1 MGLNNILKKIFG
13 DQSERAVRP
22 LWQRLEKEINPVSEE
37 IKDISNDEL
46 RGRIDKIRDSIR
58 GEAKEY
64 KDKMGE
70 IRTELETLDYDKR
83 EPYWKK
89 IDELR
94 EDMFKMYA
102 RRLDEVL
109 PEVFAVVKE
118 TARRF
123 AGNETLEVTATDADR
138 ELAAAGKDFVRIE
151 GDKAIYKNS
160 WVAGGNLMTWDM
172 VHYDVQ
178 LIGGMVLHG
187 IYNGEK
193 ASNNIA
199 EMATGEGKTL
209 VATLPVFLN
218 ALTGEGV
225 HVVTVNDYLAK
236 RDSEWMGP
244 LYQFHGLTVDCID
257 KTEPNSEE
265 RRKAYRCDITF
276 GTNNEFG
283 FDYLRDN
290 MATQTSDLVQRDEH
304 YYSIVDEVDSVLID
318 DARTPLIISGPVPK
332 GDDQMFNEF
341 KPNVEKVVNAQRK
354 LVQGLLLE
362 AKEKISA
369 AMSGDPEK
377 VAKYDVNREEGK
389 KPLTAEQLLEDGG
402 LSLFRAYKG
411 LPKHSPLIRYLSEEG
426 IKQLLLKV
434 EAKYMADNNRE
445 MPKAV
450 EPLFF
455 VIDEKNHS
463 IELTDKGIEVLT
475 GTTQDPDFFILPD
488 IAAQLSAV
496 ENEEGTKEEH
506 QEKKDALLQN
516 YSVKA
521 ERVHTVNQLL
531 KAYTLFDKDVEYVI
545 DDNKIKIVDEQTGR
559 IMEGRR
565 YSDGLHQAIEAKE
578 GVKVEAATQTYA
590 TITLQNYFRMYRKL
604 AGMTGTAMTEAGEF
618 YDIYK
623 LEVTEI
629 PTNRPVIRND
639 QNDRVYRTKKE
650 KYAAVIQEVEDMVKA
665 GRPVLVGTT
674 SVEISE
680 LLSKMLQLRKIPHQ
694 VLNAKYHQKEADI
707 VAQAGKTGTVTIATN
722 MAGRGTDI
730 KLTPE
735 VKAAGGL
742 AIIGTE
748 RHESRRVDRQLRGRA
763 GRQGDP
769 GSSVFFVSFEDTVMR
784 LFANERIVKT
794 LDKLGFQEGDMIES
808 KMVTRSIENAQ
819 KRVEENNF
827 GIRKRLVE
835 YDDVMNAQR
844 KGVYGR
850 RQNALKGERIG
861 TDIANMIYETAL
873 ELASRRYDGGFR
885 EFDEEV
891 RKALAVELPFSEE
904 EYSKLDVQ
912 DITDRLAD
920 TAMQTYVRNKQKMAE
935 GAMPYIKEFVE
946 ERGAT
951 GLVGVPVSDGRR
963 MFNIRCDIK
972 EAYDNNCGALTKAWE
987 KTVLLSSIDKAWQE
1001 QLREMDELRKSV
1013 QNASYEQKD
1022 PLVIYKLEAYELW
1035 KKMLWDMNSKSVA
1048 TLMRGK
1054 LAVPDYAEAKAAE
1067 AAAREEQERRQAQ
1080 QAAARQQ
1087 QQEIRREYSYAGTP
1101 NPYANYSTTRD
1112 SYPGESAQRQA
1123 AQNVNRQQA
1132 PKQPMKAQPKVGRND
1147 PCPCGSG
1154 KKYKNCHGKGL

>member
-1 MGLNNILKKIFG
+1 MGFNEFIGKLFG
-13 DQSERAVRP
+13 NKATRDM
-22 LWQRLEKEINPVSEE
+22 KEIKPWVDKIKAVYPE
-37 IKDISNDEL
+37 IAKLSNDEL
-46 RGRIDKIRDSIR
+46 RAKTEELKKYIHDSATEEQKKIEELKATI
-58 GEAKEY
+58 ET
-64 KDKMGE
+64 
-70 IRTELETLDYDKR
+70 TELEDREGIFTQIDKL
-83 EPYWKK
+83 EK
-89 IDELR
+89 
-94 EDMFKMYA
+94 
-102 RRLDEVL
+102 EVL
-109 PEVFAVVKE
+109 EKYEKALDDVLPQAFAIVKD

-123 AGNETLEVTATDADR
+123 SENPEIEVTATEFDR
-138 ELAAAGKDFVRIE
+138 NLAAQGKDFVRIE
-151 GDKAIYKNS
+151 GDKAIWQS
-160 WVAGGNLMTWDM
+160 HWLAGGNDMTWGM

-178 LIGGMVLHG
+178 LFGGVVLHKG
-187 IYNGEK
+187 K
-193 ASNNIA
+193 IA

-218 ALTGEGV
+218 ALTGNGV
-225 HVVTVNDYLAK
+225 HVVTVNDYLSK

-244 LYQFHGLTVDCID
+244 LYQFHGLSVDCID
-257 KTEPNSEE
+257 KHQPNSDA
-265 RRKAYRCDITF
+265 RRRAYMADITF

-290 MATQTSDLVQRDEH
+290 MAVSPKDLVQRKH
-304 YYSIVDEVDSVLID
+304 NYAIVDEVDSVLID

-332 GDDQMFNEF
+332 GEDQLFEQLR
-341 KPNVEKVVNAQRK
+341 PLVERLFEAQRK
-354 LVQGLLLE
+354 LATQYLAD
-362 AKEKISA
+362 AKRLIASDDKK
-369 AMSGDPEK
+369 DQ
-377 VAKYDVNREEGK
+377 EEGFLALFRSHK
-389 KPLTAEQLLEDGG
+389 ALPKNKPLIK
-402 LSLFRAYKG
+402 F
-411 LPKHSPLIRYLSEEG
+411 LSEPG
-426 IKQLLLKV
+426 IKAGMLKT
-434 EAKYMADNNRE
+434 EEIYMEQNNKRMHE
-445 MPKAV
+445 V
-450 EPLFF
+450 TDPLYF

-463 IELTDKGIEVLT
+463 IELTDKGIDILS
-475 GTTQDPDFFILPD
+475 GTNQDPEFFILPD

-496 ENEEGTKEEH
+496 ENEDLSDEQK
-506 QEKKDALLQN
+506 QERKDELLQN
-516 YSVKA
+516 YSIKS

-531 KAYTLFDKDVEYVI
+531 KAYTLFDINVEYVI
-545 DDNKIKIVDEQTGR
+545 DDGKIKIVDEQTGR

-623 LEVTEI
+623 LEVVEI

-650 KYAAVIQEVEDMVKA
+650 KYNAVIDEIQAMIEI

-680 LLSKMLQLRKIPHQ
+680 LLSRMLQLRKIPHQ
-694 VLNAKYHQKEADI
+694 VLNAKLHQKEAEI
-707 VAQAGKTGTVTIATN
+707 VAHAGEKGMVTIATN

-730 KLTPE
+730 KLAPE
-735 VKAAGGL
+735 VKEAGGL

-794 LDKLGFQEGDMIES
+794 LDRLGFKEGDMIDS
-808 KMVTRSIENAQ
+808 KMVTKSIENAQ

-850 RQNALKGERIG
+850 RQNALKGERVG
-861 TDIANMIYETAL
+861 SDIANMIYETA
-873 ELASRRYDGGFR
+873 EEITGRASD
-885 EFDEEV
+885 FDTLQEET
-891 RKALAVELPFSEE
+891 RKVLSLDVPITAE
-904 EYSKLDVQ
+904 EYPHLDPS
-912 DITDRLAD
+912 DITARIAEAAMAD
-920 TAMQTYVRNKQKMAE
+920 FNRKKEKMAQ
-935 GAMPYIKEFVE
+935 GAMPYIKDFVE
-946 ERGAT
+946 LQGAT
-951 GLVGVPVSDGRR
+951 GLVGVPVTDGKRVY
-963 MFNIRCDIK
+963 NIRFDIT
-972 EAYDNNCGALTKAWE
+972 EAYNNNCSSLSKSWE
-987 KTVLLSSIDKAWQE
+987 KAVLLSSIDRAWQE

-1035 KKMLWDMNSKSVA
+1035 KKMLWDMNTKSVS
-1048 TLMRGK
+1048 TLLRGK
-1054 LAVPDYAEAKAAE
+1054 LAVPDYEEAKAQAE
-1067 AAAREEQERRQAQ
+1067 AARAAEEEARAQAEAARPRQAL
-1080 QAAARQQ
+1080 
-1087 QQEIRREYSYAGTP
+1087 RREYSAAP
-1101 NPYANYSTTRD
+1101 ASNPYAGYSTTRD
-1112 SYPGESAQRQA
+1112 DYETNQRKAMQSSYSAQH
-1123 AQNVNRQQA
+1123 QQ
-1132 PKQPMKAQPKVGRND
+1132 PSRTPIKNAQPKVGRND

-1154 KKYKNCHGKGL
+1154 KKYKNCHGKGQ